1 MLMGAIAFVL
11 MGFGLWVVFDL
22 LNLAEAYQGL
32 SGPVKFIADIGTLI
46 AILVA
51 WLLLTALLKEVFN
64 KDR

>member
-11 MGFGLWVVFDL
+11 MGFGAWAVFEL
-22 LNLAEAYQGL
+22 FNIAEAYHELTEPLKSIAYCGTVIGL
-32 SGPVKFIADIGTLI
+32 
-46 AILVA
+46 LVS

>member
-1 MLMGAIAFVL
+1 MLMGTIAFVL
-11 MGFGLWVVFDL
+11 MGFGAWAVFEL
-22 LNLAEAYQGL
+22 FNLAEAYQGL

-51 WLLLTALLKEVFN
+51 WLLLTALLKDVFN